1 METIQSY
8 LAFGG
13 FNRYTN
19 LINDIK
25 TVQPGSA
32 IKWHNNNLQINNY
45 YYPVKLQNEN
55 ENNIESLLAEVIDDQ
70 LKADVSVDLLLSGG
84 IDSSIIAYI
93 TKNILNK
100 QVKAVSLSFTNK

>member
-1 METIQSY
+1 MYI
-8 LAFGG
+8 
-13 FNRYTN
+13 
-19 LINDIK
+19 
-25 TVQPGSA
+25 V
-32 IKWHNNNLQINNY
+32 INNCY
-45 YYPVKLQNEN
+45 YQIKSQNEN

-100 QVKAVSLSFTNK
+100 QVKLFHYHLQIKNMTKLTNQK

>member
-25 TVQPGSA
+25 TVQ
-32 IKWHNNNLQINNY
+32 Q
-45 YYPVKLQNEN
+45 
-55 ENNIESLLAEVIDDQ
+55 EV
-70 LKADVSVDLLLSGG
+70 L
-84 IDSSIIAYI
+84 
-93 TKNILNK
+93 
-100 QVKAVSLSFTNK
+100 

>member
-1 METIQSY
+1 MFAFSFYNSKKNYLLLGRDKLGIKPIYYLESEEYPFFFSSEIKALLNFSNRRVNMDTIHSY

-45 YYPVKLQNEN
+45 YYPVK
-55 ENNIESLLAEVIDDQ
+55 
-70 LKADVSVDLLLSGG
+70 
-84 IDSSIIAYI
+84 
-93 TKNILNK
+93 
-100 QVKAVSLSFTNK
+100 